1 MAAVICKSGIQQIG
15 SKMVEKQKQQHKLGK
30 KVGYYR
36 FNHFLFHHAG

>member
-15 SKMVEKQKQQHKLGK
+15 SKMVEKQKHQLGK